1 MDIQELRF
9 GVVDGIFVAQDRDK
23 SRVLVNVVLNLW
35 IFMFHKLQE
44 ISWLPEDILASQE
57 GLYFMELV
65 CLFVSLAFNILT
77 VTELSHTKE

>member
-9 GVVDGIFVAQDRDK
+9 MVVDWIYLAHDRGR
-23 SRVLVNVVLNLW
+23 SWVLVNKAMNLW
-35 IFMFHKLQE
+35 IFVFHKLQE

-65 CLFVSLAFNILT
+65 IL
-77 VTELSHTKE
+77 SA